1 MRTRFELV
9 IASPDGARTEAELRD
24 AGQAALREVADAE
37 SLLSLFRRDSLLSHI
52 NRTAHLDPVRIDAD
66 TFGLLTTAQEVW
78 RLSGGVF
85 DPTIAPR
92 MTALG
97 LHEHAALPG
106 DADALGAGLQNTVLD
121 PRESTIRFLAPLALD
136 LGGIAKGHA
145 LDLAARALRE
155 AGIRTALL
163 HAGTSSVLA
172 IGHPPGADAW
182 RIAIRRPGEGTT
194 ATGPPSDQ
202 RAPSDPSASPAN
214 RPVIELCD
222 AALSVSGLHAGTSPA
237 ASPAAHILD
246 PRTGHPAT
254 SHHTVAA
261 VTAPSAALAD
271 AWSTAAL
278 VLGDRPAA
286 MPGDLGCVLFRR

>member
-52 NRTAHLDPVRIDAD
+52 NRTAQIDPVRIDAD
-66 TFGLLTTAQEVW
+66 TFGLLTTAQAVW

-106 DADALGAGLQNTVLD
+106 DADTLGAGFQNIVLD
-121 PRESTIRFLAPLALD
+121 ARESTIRFLAPVALD

-182 RIAIRRPGEGTT
+182 RIAIRRPGEATT
-194 ATGPPSDQ
+194 ATGRPSDP
-202 RAPSDPSASPAN
+202 RAPSDPSCSPAD
-214 RPVIELCD
+214 RPVIALCD
-222 AALSVSGLHAGTSPA
+222 AALSVSGLHAGT
-237 ASPAAHILD
+237 SPAAHILD

-286 MPGDLGCVLFRR
+286 MPTDLGCVLYR